1 MKFIKRIASAV
12 IAIIFLMTCSIT
24 AFAQD
29 VVDDAKSKWILGDE
43 YGGAVG
49 WNDDGSFTVYGKSG
63 IATYVGSKFF
73 DQEITVKFKASIA
86 AEGSWAAIYLR
97 NNIDADLLLSK
108 DDGGGIRA
116 FPWYGKGQPF
126 SINIIKDR
134 VSLSQCYAD
143 ELQPSGL
150 GIGTVPGQYNPCDGN
165 EHTITFKCF
174 EVGDNQTTITVKY
187 DGVQAFDYTYTHED
201 THEPKKEAGYLSF
214 ACYDSGDWLQILSV
228 EVPDGSVELTE
239 DTVSTPTNT
248 ESKPQTPNTNTQ
260 TPNTNTQTPNTQNN
274 TQNNTGIDYSEEY
287 ERTSSSSGT
296 VKHSRSKPDL
306 TVLWFVLTAIGGLV
320 VGSSGT
326 FFITK
331 QSYKKKELK

>member
-1 MKFIKRIASAV
+1 MNKIKRIICAV
-12 IAIIFLMTCSIT
+12 IALALVMSCSLT
-24 AFAQD
+24 TFAQD
-29 VVDDAKSKWILGDE
+29 VVKDAKSKWVLGDE

-63 IATYVGSKFF
+63 IATYTASKFF
-73 DQEITVKFKASIA
+73 DEEITVRFKASIA
-86 AEGSWAAIYLR
+86 LDSAWAAIYLR

-108 DDGGGIRA
+108 DDGGGVRA

-126 SINIIKDR
+126 SINIKNNG

-150 GIGTVPGQYNPCDGN
+150 GIGTPKGQYNPADGK
-165 EHTITFKCF
+165 EHTITFKCY
-174 EVGDNQTTITVKY
+174 EISDTQTTITVKY

-214 ACYDSGDWLQILSV
+214 ACYESGDWLQILSV

-239 DTVSTPTNT
+239 DTVSSSTSSGT
-248 ESKPQTPNTNTQ
+248 ETQ
-260 TPNTNTQTPNTQNN
+260 TPNTNTQVPNTN
-274 TQNNTGIDYSEEY
+274 TQTNTGTTNNNGIDYSQEY
-287 ERTSSSSGT
+287 ERTTSSSGT
-296 VKHSRSKPDL
+296 VRHSRSKADL
-306 TVLWFVLTAIGGLV
+306 TVLWYALTAIGGMM
-320 VGSSGT
+320 VGSLGT

-331 QSYKKKELK
+331 QSNKKKETE